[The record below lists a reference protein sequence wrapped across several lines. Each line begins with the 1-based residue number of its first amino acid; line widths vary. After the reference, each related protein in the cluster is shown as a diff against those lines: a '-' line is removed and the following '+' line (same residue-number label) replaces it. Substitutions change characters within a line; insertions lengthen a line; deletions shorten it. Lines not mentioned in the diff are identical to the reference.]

1 MRRTNPV
8 KGAVIE
14 APKNTAAPMKNE
26 GGDARSRPYL
36 APQEASDN
44 SESCAESEAG
54 CECRAPS
61 TRADR
66 REGCWSLRKE
76 NEGGACQGESS
87 EPCSLELGSGAGLV
101 VFER

>member
-44 SESCAESEAG
+44 SESRAESEAG
-54 CECRAPS
+54 CERRAPS